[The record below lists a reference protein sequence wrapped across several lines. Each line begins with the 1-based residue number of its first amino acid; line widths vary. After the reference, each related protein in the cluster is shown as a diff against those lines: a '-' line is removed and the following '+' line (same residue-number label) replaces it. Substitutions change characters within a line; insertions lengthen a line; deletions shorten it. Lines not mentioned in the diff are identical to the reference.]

1 MKNDLHLERRMQ
13 KDLIVSEEVYISGLF
28 DIVQWLILDME
39 EYAKE
44 ERRFFG
50 IMPTYF
56 ATMRLSISEFNS
68 DCTEMDCDIYGKI
81 FYLLKPIIV
90 NEFSRLENKKLS
102 KADRLIVISKRILDL
117 LELVGSDVDVDY
129 SKEKL
134 DNIKATN
141 VIITKMFD
149 RIRNDGKHTELKFMI
164 GAMKDFIVSGRVGKS
179 EIHMFSMK
187 DEMDKRITYKQQPI
201 KNNTIIEETQ
211 GKTIWTEEL

>member
-13 KDLIVSEEVYISGLF
+13 KDLIVSEEVYIGGLF

-44 ERRFFG
+44 ERRYFG

-56 ATMRLSISEFNS
+56 STMKSSISDFNR
-68 DCTEMDCDIYGKI
+68 DCTEFDCDIYGKI
-81 FYLLKPIIV
+81 FYLLKPIV
-90 NEFSRLENKKLS
+90 VDEFSRLEKKKLS

-117 LELVGSDVDVDY
+117 LEMIGS
-129 SKEKL
+129 E
-134 DNIKATN
+134 DNVSYNKKQLNNIVSVN

-149 RIRNDGKHTELKFMI
+149 RIRNDGKNTELKFMI
-164 GAMKDFIVSGRVGKS
+164 GTMKDFIMSGKVGKS
-179 EIHMFSMK
+179 EVHTFSMQ
-187 DEMDKRITYKQQPI
+187 DEIDKRVINKQQPI

-211 GKTIWTEEL
+211 GKTVWTEEL